1 MSDVNEEIKSD
12 DDWLMR
18 IGAIEGQEEEREYEH
33 TTIIREDDQNPPRFE
48 IPPNIVDDNV
58 PWGQRTLNRPSTD
71 YYTYILGDERR
82 IVTEETQSDI
92 TKGIRERLF
101 DNLKRYIMDLLGDP
115 DIPLEHI
122 QTVLNELVAFGEL
135 TDFRIEQSILD
146 HSHVII
152 LRKGQYYVRLIV
164 DMSLREQRY

>member
-1 MSDVNEEIKSD
+1 MSEQTRPD

-18 IGAIEGQEEEREYEH
+18 IGAIEEQEEEREYEH
-33 TTIIREDDQNPPRFE
+33 VTIIRRDESDTRFE
-48 IPPNIVDDNV
+48 IPPNIVDYNV

-101 DNLKRYIMDLLGDP
+101 DDLKRHIMDLLGNP
-115 DIPLEHI
+115 NIPLEHI

-135 TDFRIEQSILD
+135 TDFRIEHSISDFNYVLF
-146 HSHVII
+146 
-152 LRKGQYYVRLIV
+152 LRKGQYQVQLTV